1 MPESKPSNKCTTT
14 NATMNNI
21 IHSGKTTEC
30 QNPDPKSI
38 LEVHQALKDGTQA
51 IDNQTPTSSITLDT
65 NQTANNEK
73 IPMDNQIPV
82 PNICEKMDIEP
93 TTENLMKKTP
103 DDDSKPHHQ
112 QPTFGIEK
120 SQAKDEGQRMIDGTM
135 DPTPTITSRPLITAQ
150 EPMIED
156 KEDAPTIT
164 NQTANKEK
172 DEYNGKMGKDSNGV
186 AKGGKYLIIVMKS
199 TPNTAPVAFDIPTP
213 TIILWV
219 RRLPY
224 IDE

>member
-1 MPESKPSNKCTTT
+1 M
-14 NATMNNI
+14 
-21 IHSGKTTEC
+21 
-30 QNPDPKSI
+30 
-38 LEVHQALKDGTQA
+38 
-51 IDNQTPTSSITLDT
+51 DT
-65 NQTANNEK
+65 
-73 IPMDNQIPV
+73 QIPV
-82 PNICEKMDIEP
+82 PNICEKMDMKPNAENLIKKTPDDDNEKISMDTQIP
-93 TTENLMKKTP
+93 VPNFYEKMDTKPNAENLMKKTP
-103 DDDSKPHHQ
+103 DDDSKSHHQ

-150 EPMIED
+150 EPIIED

-172 DEYNGKMGKDSNGV
+172 DEYNGKMGIDSNGV

-199 TPNTAPVAFDIPTP
+199 TPNTAPVAFGIPTP

-224 IDE
+224 IDD

>member
-1 MPESKPSNKCTTT
+1 M
-14 NATMNNI
+14 
-21 IHSGKTTEC
+21 
-30 QNPDPKSI
+30 
-38 LEVHQALKDGTQA
+38 
-51 IDNQTPTSSITLDT
+51 DT
-65 NQTANNEK
+65 
-73 IPMDNQIPV
+73 QIPV

-93 TTENLMKKTP
+93 NTENLMNKTP
-103 DDDSKPHHQ
+103 DDDYKSNHQ

-135 DPTPTITSRPLITAQ
+135 DPAPTISSRPLITAQ
-150 EPMIED
+150 EPIIED
-156 KEDAPTIT
+156 NEDAPIT
-164 NQTANKEK
+164 ANQTANKEK
-172 DEYNGKMGKDSNGV
+172 NDYDDKMGKDSNGV

-224 IDE
+224 IDD